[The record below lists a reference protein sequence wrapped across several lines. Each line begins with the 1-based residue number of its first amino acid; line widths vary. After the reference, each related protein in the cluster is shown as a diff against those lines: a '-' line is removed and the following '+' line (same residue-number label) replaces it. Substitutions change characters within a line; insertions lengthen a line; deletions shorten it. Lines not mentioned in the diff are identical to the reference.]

1 MDVAPITGVAIQRV
15 DDLEIDQDLAFER
28 RSRVVESIGIWVMVA
43 VVVAAALGLLGSGPL
58 SAATARTQG
67 FALDFQR
74 ISRYQSSE
82 TLRLHLDPA
91 VTRAPEVR
99 VWFDRAYLENI
110 QLERVVP
117 TPVRAESAPGRV
129 IFVVAVA
136 EPGHPMTLTFNLQP
150 ARVGMLRGRAGL
162 EGAAPGGVAFRQ
174 LVVP

>member
-1 MDVAPITGVAIQRV
+1 MGVAPITGVAMQRV

-28 RSRVVESIGIWVMVA
+28 RSRAVESIGIWVMVA

-58 SAATARTQG
+58 SAGTARTEG
-67 FALDFQR
+67 FAVDFQR

-82 TLRLHLDPA
+82 TLSLHLDPA

-99 VWFDRAYLENI
+99 VWLDRAYLEGV

-136 EPGHPMTLTFNLQP
+136 ESGQPLTLTFDLQP
-150 ARVGMLRGRAGL
+150 VRLGMLRGRAGI
-162 EGAAPGGVAFRQ
+162 EGAAHGGVAFRQ
-174 LVVP
+174 LVLP